1 MRILIVTQYFW
12 PESFRVNDLATAL
25 TERGH
30 AVTVLTGMPN
40 YPSGQFFAGYGPFA
54 PAHQQF
60 GLVEVQRV
68 PLISRGRNRGLRLI
82 LNYLSYAISAS
93 VLGPLR
99 LRTRFDVILVYG
111 PSPVTV
117 ALPAVLMRRLQRTP
131 VMFWVQ
137 DLWPESLSAT
147 GAIRS
152 PRILRLVAKLVAFI
166 YRHCD
171 RILVQSQG
179 FVAPVAALSDDP
191 GRIRYFPNWAE
202 ALYEPTQVEQNA
214 PEVRELPGG
223 FKIVFAGNLGTA
235 QSFETILAAA
245 ERLKHHREIYWVIL
259 GDGHMKDWIQRQVA
273 ERGLSDQIYLLGQR
287 PMQQMP
293 RYFSLADAL
302 LVTLRRDP
310 IFALTVPSKVQSY
323 LACGRPI
330 VAALDGEGAAVIE
343 QSGAGLVCAAEDADG
358 LAQSILTLYRM
369 PREGR
374 EAMGAKGR
382 QYYEA
387 TFERGRLL
395 DQLEGWMQEL
405 AGARPCAS

>member
-12 PESFRVNDLATAL
+12 PETFRVNDLATAL

-40 YPSGQFFAGYGPFA
+40 YPGGQIFAGYGAFS
-54 PAHQQF
+54 PAREKF
-60 GLVEVQRV
+60 GLVDVMRV
-68 PLISRGRNRGLRLI
+68 PLVPRGRNRGWRLM
-82 LNYLSYAISAS
+82 LNYFSYALAAS

-99 LRTRFDVILVYG
+99 CRGKFDIILVYG

-117 ALPAVLMRRLQRTP
+117 ALPAVWMRWLKRTP
-131 VMFWVQ
+131 VLFWVQ

-147 GAIRS
+147 GAVRS
-152 PRILRLVAKLVAFI
+152 PWVLGLVGKLVAFI
-166 YRHCD
+166 YRRCD

-179 FVAPVAALSDDP
+179 FVGRIAALSADTA
-191 GRIRYFPNWAE
+191 RIRYFPNWAE
-202 ALYEPTQVEQNA
+202 ALYQPRAPDQNA
-214 PEVRELPGG
+214 SEVREMPQG
-223 FKIVFAGNLGTA
+223 FRIVFAGNLGTA

-245 ERLKHHREIYWVIL
+245 EQLRDHREIYWVIL

-273 ERGLSDQIYLLGQR
+273 ERGLSGQISLLGQR
-287 PMQQMP
+287 PMHQMP
-293 RYFSLADAL
+293 NYFSLADAL

-343 QSGAGLVCAAEDADG
+343 QSGAGLVCGAEDSAA
-358 LAQSILTLYRM
+358 LAANVLALYRM
-369 PREGR
+369 PRSAR
-374 EAMGAKGR
+374 EAMGTRGR
-382 QYYEA
+382 RYYEN

-395 DQLEGWMQEL
+395 GQLEGWMQEL
-405 AGARPCAS
+405 AGGTRCVS